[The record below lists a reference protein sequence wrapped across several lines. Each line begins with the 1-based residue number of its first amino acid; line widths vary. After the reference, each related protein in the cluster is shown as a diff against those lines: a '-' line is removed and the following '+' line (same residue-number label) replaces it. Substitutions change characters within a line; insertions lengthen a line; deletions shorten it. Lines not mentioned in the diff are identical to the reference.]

1 MNIIINKHHQHI
13 KINFNFFMEDW
24 KRNQLLEAIRSKSFF
39 IDSTWLNLKY
49 N

>member
-24 KRNQLLEAIRSKSFF
+24 KHNQLLKTIRSKSFF
-39 IDSTWLNLKY
+39 IDSTCLNLKY
-49 N
+49 D